1 MCPNNTL
8 EKFSCLCH
16 KTKWK
21 NTQVSLKIFHLPRF
35 TLANLFKL
43 VFHNSAWN
51 SLHLNYLYILK
62 IMDFIELRSNPLQ
75 ATPAYS
81 RPLQP
86 TPIHSRRTL
95 SNYPPTHSRPLQP
108 TLIHSRPLQ
117 ATPTHSNPLQPTP
130 GHSDQLQPTPDHS
143 DHLKPLEPTPC
154 RFNSLQPTPST
165 PNYTRNTTTRYSK
178 PFLTP

>member
-8 EKFSCLCH
+8 DKFSCLCH

-86 TPIHSRRTL
+86 TPIHSRPL
-95 SNYPPTHSRPLQP
+95 QPTPIHSRPLQP
-108 TLIHSRPLQ
+108 TPTHFRSLRP
-117 ATPTHSNPLQPTP
+117 TPTHFRPLQPTQVTWT
-130 GHSDQLQPTPDHS
+130 HSM
-143 DHLKPLEPTPC
+143 PL
-154 RFNSLQPTPST
+154 
-165 PNYTRNTTTRYSK
+165 
-178 PFLTP
+178 